1 MKIYT
6 SIFCL
11 IIITLAQFSCKPTEK
26 KVVIQNIEKPSI
38 DWKFLKQTW
47 IFLEEDSKTF
57 VREYRPKGFE
67 FPPSRGRDAYD
78 FQENGELVYHGIG
91 AADQPTETK
100 GKWELDSVSQTIKL
114 SFYKNK
120 MPSQQLKVKSLTKD
134 VLKLEIVR
142 D

>member
-1 MKIYT
+1 MKLYLST
-6 SIFCL
+6 FFL
-11 IIITLAQFSCKPTEK
+11 IIITLSHFSCKPSEK
-26 KVVIQNIEKPSI
+26 KVVEKSTVEQQI
-38 DWKFLKQTW
+38 NWAFLKQTW
-47 IFLEEDSKTF
+47 IFLEEDYKTNL
-57 VREYRPKGFE
+57 REYRPKGFE

-100 GKWELDSVSQTIKL
+100 GKWELDSLNQTIKL